1 MKRRASADVPDELP
15 RSAIRYWPDL
25 GRWPTA
31 SDVDDFLR
39 STRRRP
45 EPRLAVLTG
54 LRRYV
59 VVELNTLWA
68 VAAVFFALFT
78 AMIAA
83 LPPGVLTAAAMVFGA
98 AIAILFL
105 ARLMSE
111 TARVDERRR
120 AAVAWLHAFEDGIRA
135 ERRSVLGR

>member
-1 MKRRASADVPDELP
+1 MKGRPSADVPDQFP

-25 GRWPTA
+25 GRWPTT

-54 LRRYV
+54 LRRYA
-59 VVELNTLWA
+59 VVELNIIWA
-68 VAAVFFALFT
+68 VAAIFVALFT
-78 AMIAA
+78 AMFAA
-83 LPPGVLTAAAMVFGA
+83 LPPGVPTAAAMVLGA

-120 AAVAWLHAFEDGIRA
+120 AAVAWLHAFEDGIRG